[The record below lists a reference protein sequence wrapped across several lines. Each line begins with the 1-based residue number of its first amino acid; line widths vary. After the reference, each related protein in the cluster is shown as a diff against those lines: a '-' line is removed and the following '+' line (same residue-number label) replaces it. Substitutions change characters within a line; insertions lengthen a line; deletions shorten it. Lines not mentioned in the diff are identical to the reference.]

1 MNYYDILN
9 IDKTSS
15 QDEIKKSYRKLSLK
29 YHPDRT
35 TGDVEKFKQLNEAY
49 QILGDEGKR
58 KMYDMQSNNPF
69 FGTDGFGN
77 NGQFG
82 NEHMD
87 GILKMFF
94 GGGDPFGNPI
104 QSPNIR
110 IFQNGNPINVQNVL
124 RKPTPIIKTIE
135 ITLEQSYNG
144 MNYGLLIER
153 WVLDNNI
160 KKTEKENIYLSI
172 PRGIDNNEI
181 IILKERGN
189 IINDAVKGDIKLFIK
204 VTNNTEFIRDGL
216 NLLYKKKITLK
227 ESLTGFSFDINFFN
241 NKKLIINN
249 ESDMII
255 YPKFQKSIDDLGL
268 FRDNKIGKL
277 IIEFEV
283 TFPNTLTEEQKNKLK
298 EIL

>member
-153 WVLDNNI
+153 WVLDNKI
-160 KKTEKENIYLSI
+160 KKNEKENIYLSI

-241 NKKLIINN
+241 NKKLIINKKKN
-249 ESDMII
+249 MII